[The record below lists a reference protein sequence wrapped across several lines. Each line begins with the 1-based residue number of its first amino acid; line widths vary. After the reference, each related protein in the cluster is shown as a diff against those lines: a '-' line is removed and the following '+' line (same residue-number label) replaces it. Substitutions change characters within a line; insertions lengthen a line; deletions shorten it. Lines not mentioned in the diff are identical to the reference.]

1 MKEQPRICPLCGRA
15 YDEPPALSRA
25 DNQTDICPRCGMMEA
40 LAAMPRRETP
50 QERTRRAVYATG
62 NRWAIENF
70 EATHHYKTAL
80 RGSRKFTRE
89 AVLYDLYSEVNNVRL
104 WRDLKKIEKTR
115 QAGVSEYT
123 PGKYR
128 HRIIVEPKERS
139 LHIPPLRDKIVQ
151 LVIHQELQT
160 LFRPVFVNRSFAC
173 MYGKGPI
180 RAAFNVQHD
189 MRVARMKWGDEAT
202 VIKIDVRKFF
212 YSIDRSV
219 LKQIIAK
226 RFKKLKKKYPEKY
239 EDFLRFYRL
248 LCKVIDSSPEGERGI
263 PLGNV
268 SSQDFANIY
277 LNELDQFCIR
287 FLGATLYTRYMDD
300 VVVIAPNKEIAR
312 EWLAK
317 IKVFLQERLHLETN
331 QKTKIF
337 YVRQG
342 VNAYGFKIKATHLL
356 LRTESKRREKRRIK
370 RMMEKLQE
378 GTITKAAIVQS
389 VNSWLGFARWA
400 CAYNLAKKIFAPYR
414 FIKTEGELPYQ
425 ATLGQQETIE
435 LTREKWL
442 SLTNGQHQL
451 RIEAV
456 DGNFATSV
464 RVFSFSKKETVI
476 KFELVAPEET
486 DAAATKVLVTP
497 TWKIEGAV
505 AKVEACNNGF
515 DAVPTWEDI
524 TAMVQINRVYNFTN
538 KTKTAS
544 KWGVNIRFTIT
555 KNEGF
560 EGEVSISGFGGAYE

>member
-1 MKEQPRICPLCGRA
+1 MKEQPHICPLCGRA
-15 YDEPPALSRA
+15 YDEPPALSRV

-62 NRWAIENF
+62 NHWAIENF
-70 EATHHYKTAL
+70 EATHH
-80 RGSRKFTRE
+80 
-89 AVLYDLYSEVNNVRL
+89 
-104 WRDLKKIEKTR
+104 
-115 QAGVSEYT
+115 
-123 PGKYR
+123 
-128 HRIIVEPKERS
+128 
-139 LHIPPLRDKIVQ
+139 
-151 LVIHQELQT
+151 
-160 LFRPVFVNRSFAC
+160 
-173 MYGKGPI
+173 
-180 RAAFNVQHD
+180 
-189 MRVARMKWGDEAT
+189 
-202 VIKIDVRKFF
+202 
-212 YSIDRSV
+212 
-219 LKQIIAK
+219 
-226 RFKKLKKKYPEKY
+226 
-239 EDFLRFYRL
+239 
-248 LCKVIDSSPEGERGI
+248 
-263 PLGNV
+263 
-268 SSQDFANIY
+268 
-277 LNELDQFCIR
+277 
-287 FLGATLYTRYMDD
+287 
-300 VVVIAPNKEIAR
+300 
-312 EWLAK
+312 
-317 IKVFLQERLHLETN
+317 
-331 QKTKIF
+331 
-337 YVRQG
+337 
-342 VNAYGFKIKATHLL
+342 
-356 LRTESKRREKRRIK
+356 
-370 RMMEKLQE
+370 
-378 GTITKAAIVQS
+378 
-389 VNSWLGFARWA
+389 
-400 CAYNLAKKIFAPYR
+400 
-414 FIKTEGELPYQ
+414 YQ

-524 TAMVQINRVYNFTN
+524 TAMVQINRVYNFAN